1 MNDILPFPSRLGNT
15 PEEQIQEVYNYLI
28 QFKEALEFVLD
39 NISTENLSPDLL
51 KMLNELGA
59 NIRENNTIRE
69 EEIAQ
74 LSGNISNVNELIWK
88 IKFTVNFDT
97 GHLEYTI

>member
-1 MNDILPFPSRLGNT
+1 MIDILPFPSMIGNT
-15 PEEQIQEVYNYLI
+15 PEEQIKELYNYLI

-39 NISTENLSPDLL
+39 NISTENLSPDLV

-59 NIRENNTIRE
+59 NIRENNTARE

-74 LSGNISNVNELIWK
+74 LSGNISNVNELIGK